1 MEKVLKILLAI
12 ISISVISTATI
23 SILNFMNVDQDKYL
37 MYILWLNALL
47 IFYMILPS
55 SVSFD
60 KL

>member
-23 SILNFMNVDQDKYL
+23 SILDFMNIDQDKYL

>member
-23 SILNFMNVDQDKYL
+23 SILNFMNIDQDKYL